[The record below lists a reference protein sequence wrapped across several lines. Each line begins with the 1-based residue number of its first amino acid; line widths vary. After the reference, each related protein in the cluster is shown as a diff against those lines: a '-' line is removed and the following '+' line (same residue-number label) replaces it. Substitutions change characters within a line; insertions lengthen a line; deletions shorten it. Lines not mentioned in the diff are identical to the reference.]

1 VPPVRAIVAIL
12 VGALMLV
19 AAPAANAQ
27 FPGQVGDLLALG
39 FGDGETPVAVPAQH
53 NAEPQ
58 LLATPRAQCGPGA
71 KREPGIQ
78 GRVPAGSATD
88 GLTCNTELVSHQ
100 GKSGGFK
107 AWRYVDTNGHTCAF
121 YDTAL
126 LFPINA
132 FKLDASSL
140 GVAVLDMTDPAHP
153 VQTDTLTAPPML
165 TPHES
170 LVLNAKRGLLA
181 ASLGNPD
188 NEPGDVAIYDVHGD
202 CRHPV
207 KTFEAPIARY
217 GHESGF
223 SPDGRTLY
231 ITSGS
236 QTITA
241 IDVSDP
247 KNARDLW
254 QGNEP
259 SHGMSLSDDGNRAY
273 LANIP
278 DATLTIVDT
287 SDIQARKP
295 DPHVREVSRLTWK
308 GVSIPQNAMP
318 FTRDGHPYILEFD
331 EYSSGLSTTGSV
343 GAARIID
350 IADERRPFVVSNLR
364 LQIDQQPDRANAS
377 GDPGMSSP
385 VQGYAAH
392 YCSLPSRVDPTLVAC
407 SFIASGLRV
416 FDISDLAHPKEAAY
430 FVAPTQAAAENGYNA
445 SDFAMSQPAFDTA
458 RHDVWFTDGPSGFYV
473 VHLTNGAWP
482 AAAASAG
489 HTCRSRR
496 AFPVTVRAPRGAKI
510 RRATA
515 TLAGRRIAVSVKG
528 RSAHALARLTGL
540 PRRAVRLVLRVT
552 LTNHRTVV
560 SRRTYHPCTA
570 RRHA

>member
-1 VPPVRAIVAIL
+1 MIVALL
-12 VGALMLV
+12 VGVWVLA

-39 FGDGETPVAVPAQH
+39 FGDGETPVAAAAQH
-53 NAEPQ
+53 NAEQP
-58 LLATPRAQCGPGA
+58 LVATPRAHCGPGS
-71 KREPGIQ
+71 KPEPGIQ
-78 GRVPAGSATD
+78 GRVPEGSATD
-88 GLTCNTELVSHQ
+88 GLFCNAQLVAHQ

-107 AWRYVDTNGHTCAF
+107 AWRYVDANNHVCAF

-126 LFPINA
+126 LFPLNA
-132 FKLDASSL
+132 FKVDGSSL

-153 VQTDTLTAPPML
+153 RQTDTLTATPMM

-170 LVLNAKRGLLA
+170 LILNAKRGLLA
-181 ASLGNPD
+181 AATGNPD
-188 NEPGDVAIYDVHGD
+188 NEPGDVAIYDVHAD

-207 KTFEAPIARY
+207 KDFEAPIARY

-241 IDVSDP
+241 IDVTDP
-247 KNARDLW
+247 KNPHDLW

-278 DATLTIVDT
+278 DTTMTIVDT

-295 DPHVREVSRLTWK
+295 DPHVREISRLTWN

-318 FTRDGHPYILEFD
+318 FTRNGHPYILEFD
-331 EYSSGLSTTGSV
+331 EYSKGLSTTGSV

-350 IADERRPFVVSNLR
+350 IADERKPFVVSDLR

-377 GDPGMSSP
+377 GDPGMNSP

-392 YCSLPSRVDPTLVAC
+392 YCDVPTRTDPTVVAC
-407 SFIASGLRV
+407 SCIASGLRV
-416 FDISDLAHPKEAAY
+416 FDISDLAHPKEVAY
-430 FVAPTQAAAENGYNA
+430 FVAPTKAAAENGYNA

-458 RHDVWFTDGPSGFYV
+458 RHDVWFTDGASGFYV

-482 AAAASAG
+482 AAAAAAT

-528 RSAHALARLTGL
+528 RAAHALARLTGL
-540 PRRAVRLVLRVT
+540 PRRAVRLVIRVT
-552 LTNHRTVV
+552 LSNHRTVV
-560 SRRTYHPCTA
+560 SRRTYHPCA
-570 RRHA
+570 PRGRA